1 MEKRV
6 GIGYDSHRLV
16 EGRKLI
22 LGGIEIPF
30 ELGLLGHSD
39 GDALTHAIMDALLGA
54 SGLPDIGVLFPD
66 SDPSYAGVSS
76 MVLLT
81 EVKTLISAAKVKIVN
96 IDCVV
101 VSEKPKLSPYYNE
114 MKKAIAKTLEID
126 VNLVNIKA
134 KTNEGMGFIGEGKG
148 IACLVVAL
156 VEKN

>member
-1 MEKRV
+1 
-6 GIGYDSHRLV
+6 
-16 EGRKLI
+16 
-22 LGGIEIPF
+22 
-30 ELGLLGHSD
+30 
-39 GDALTHAIMDALLGA
+39 
-54 SGLPDIGVLFPD
+54 
-66 SDPSYAGVSS
+66 
-76 MVLLT
+76 